1 VNRAAV
7 FEHLGRLARAA
18 PGAFRNDTVFRFAAI
33 GAVVALLMLAGRLG
47 GHTGSVAGPTP
58 PPAPRSLGARYGD
71 QAGEAAPPL
80 AAGGPVTPSRSLQG
94 VTISKDSS
102 APPDRF
108 GTIDAAQPQ
117 RKPANDQP

>member
-7 FEHLGRLARAA
+7 LEHLGRLTRAA
-18 PGAFRNDTVFRFAAI
+18 LGAFRNDPVFRFAAI

-47 GHTGSVAGPTP
+47 GHAGSLKGP
-58 PPAPRSLGARYGD
+58 PPPPGPNSLGARYGD
-71 QAGEAAPPL
+71 QAATPQA
-80 AAGGPVTPSRSLQG
+80 AAGPIAPSRSLQG
-94 VTISKDSS
+94 VTVSHDSS

-108 GTIDAAQPQ
+108 GTLHATQPQ